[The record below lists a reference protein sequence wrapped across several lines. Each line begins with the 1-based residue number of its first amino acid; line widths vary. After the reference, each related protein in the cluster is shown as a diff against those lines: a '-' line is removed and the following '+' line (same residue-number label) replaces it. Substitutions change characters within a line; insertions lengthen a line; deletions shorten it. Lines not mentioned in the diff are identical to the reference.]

1 MFHKLKRFSKFR
13 RRRTA
18 VYNILTA
25 RPNDI
30 VRNLAHARRPS
41 CFPST
46 CRMPENNHIHRPAC
60 STVRT
65 TRTAKKI
72 PSKQAKIRNLLNR
85 FQHQFRRRWY
95 HSYDDMTRR
104 CKATSTHRH
113 ASTQFD
119 QTWWRR
125 RWEAVLAE
133 TFKWQVQIKQT
144 SLIIWVFSIAPV
156 RKMQADEQIHGWH
169 AVAQLETPLR
179 PSWQRLQ
186 SSCCCWAWAW
196 SRTQPCGTLALMKY
210 WHLQFQSAVM

>member
-1 MFHKLKRFSKFR
+1 MINTIHYPEPRFSLRLGPSPSSPPPPSGTANLPVRGQALLRTLDRPAFQIAITRWTRDGSNTTNSNKHKQMFHKLKRFSKFR

-119 QTWWRR
+119 QT
-125 RWEAVLAE
+125 
-133 TFKWQVQIKQT
+133 
-144 SLIIWVFSIAPV
+144 
-156 RKMQADEQIHGWH
+156 
-169 AVAQLETPLR
+169 
-179 PSWQRLQ
+179 
-186 SSCCCWAWAW
+186 
-196 SRTQPCGTLALMKY
+196 
-210 WHLQFQSAVM
+210 